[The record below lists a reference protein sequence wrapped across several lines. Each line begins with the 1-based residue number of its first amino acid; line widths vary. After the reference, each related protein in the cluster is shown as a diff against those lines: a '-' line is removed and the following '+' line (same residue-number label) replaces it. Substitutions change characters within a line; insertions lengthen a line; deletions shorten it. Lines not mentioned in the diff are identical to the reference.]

1 MPPLLILVG
10 TEEMLLDDSRRVAE
24 RAKNV
29 GVEVTLEIW
38 EGMFHVWPFFAAILL
53 EGQSAIDRVGQYV
66 RERFARG

>member
-1 MPPLLILVG
+1 
-10 TEEMLLDDSRRVAE
+10 
-24 RAKNV
+24 
-29 GVEVTLEIW
+29 VTLEIW